1 MYEREWTARFSDTD
15 MFKIVYYPEL
25 FNVIHDT
32 ADAFLDDLN
41 YPFWRIIDQF
51 GVGLPIVEANAEF
64 SRPIRAGDTVTV
76 SLTHEL
82 SRASLRFD
90 FAATH
95 EDGREAFTAFEQRVC
110 VPIEGDGST
119 AIPEGLREALEGSD
133 SREGHT

>member
-41 YPFWRIIDQF
+41 YPFWRIIEKF
-51 GVGLPIVEANAEF
+51 EVGLPIVEANAEF
-64 SRPIRAGDTVTV
+64 SRPIRAGDTVTIA
-76 SLTHEL
+76 LTHEL

-90 FAATH
+90 FEATH
-95 EDGREAFTAFEQRVC
+95 KDGEEAFTAYEQRVC
-110 VPIEGDGST
+110 VPIDGEGST
-119 AIPEGLREALEGSD
+119 AIPEALRSALKSAATGD
-133 SREGHT
+133 GDK

>member
-32 ADAFLDDLN
+32 ADAFLEDLN
-41 YPFWRIIDQF
+41 YPFRRIIDEF

-64 SRPIRAGDTVTV
+64 SRPIHAGDTVTV
-76 SLTHEL
+76 ALTHEV

-90 FAATH
+90 FEATH
-95 EDGREAFTAFEQRVC
+95 KDGGEAFTAFEQRVC
-110 VPIEGDGST
+110 VPTEGEGST
-119 AIPEGLREALEGSD
+119 AIPEDLRQALEGWD
-133 SREGHT
+133 S